1 MIRSPVQIAE
11 KIKQKNSCLHLL
23 FQWDHPSNL
32 PVKNQA
38 VQHLF
43 KAVLAEL
50 IDPAGAGDKLRISH
64 RKKVLQDEPW
74 EQIAPV

>member
-1 MIRSPVQIAE
+1 
-11 KIKQKNSCLHLL
+11 
-23 FQWDHPSNL
+23 
-32 PVKNQA
+32 
-38 VQHLF
+38 
-43 KAVLAEL
+43 LAEL